1 MAMGID
7 IRKLCNLTKLDIPEQ
22 DMAAISEKLKEVLL
36 MFDKLDEFTTEG
48 SEDNGIEDLK
58 LERAFENLRNDE
70 PRPPLRPSETS
81 PMKIRLKNN
90 KGGFVLGPR
99 I

>member
-7 IRKLCNLTKLDIPEQ
+7 IRKLCSLTKVEIPEQ
-22 DMAAISEKLKEVLL
+22 DMSSISEKLKEVLL
-36 MFDKLDEFTTEG
+36 MFDKLDEFTTES

-70 PRPPLRPSETS
+70 PKPPLRSSETAQ
-81 PMKIRLKNN
+81 PMIKLKNI
-90 KGGFVLGPR
+90 KGDFVLGPR

>member
-1 MAMGID
+1 MGMGID
-7 IRKLCNLTKLDIPEQ
+7 IRKLCNLTKLEIPEQ

-58 LERAFENLRNDE
+58 LERAYENLRNDE
-70 PRPPLRPSETS
+70 PRPPLRSSETS
-81 PMKIRLKNN
+81 PTKIRLKNN
-90 KGGFVLGPR
+90 KDGFVLGPR

>member
-48 SEDNGIEDLK
+48 SEDNGTEDLK

-70 PRPPLRPSETS
+70 PRPPLRSSEMS
-81 PMKIRLKNN
+81 PTKIRLKNN
-90 KGGFVLGPR
+90 KDGFVLGPR

>member
-1 MAMGID
+1 MGID
-7 IRKLCNLTKLDIPEQ
+7 IRKLCNLTKLEIPEQ

-70 PRPPLRPSETS
+70 PRPPLRSSETAS
-81 PMKIRLKNN
+81 PKIRLKNN
-90 KGGFVLGPR
+90 KDDFVLGPR

>member
-70 PRPPLRPSETS
+70 PRPPLRSSETS

-90 KGGFVLGPR
+90 KDGFVLGPR

>member
-22 DMAAISEKLKEVLL
+22 DMADISEKLKEVLL

-48 SEDNGIEDLK
+48 SEDNGTEDLK

-70 PRPPLRPSETS
+70 PRPPLRSSETS
-81 PMKIRLKNN
+81 PTKIRLKNN
-90 KGGFVLGPR
+90 KDGFVLGPR

>member
-1 MAMGID
+1 MGID
-7 IRKLCNLTKLDIPEQ
+7 IKKLCNLTKVEIPEQ
-22 DMAAISEKLKEVLL
+22 DMAAISAKLKEVLL

-48 SEDNGIEDLK
+48 DGDNGIEDLK

-70 PRPPLRPSETS
+70 PRPSQRSSEIAQS
-81 PMKIRLKNN
+81 KIKLKNI
-90 KGGFVLGPR
+90 KDDFVLGPR

>member
-7 IRKLCNLTKLDIPEQ
+7 IRKLCNLTKVEIPEQ

-36 MFDKLDEFTTEG
+36 MFDKLDEFTSEG

-58 LERAFENLRNDE
+58 LERDFENLRNDE
-70 PRPPLRPSETS
+70 PKPPLRSSETAQ
-81 PMKIRLKNN
+81 PKIKLKNI
-90 KGGFVLGPR
+90 KDDFVLGPR

>member
-22 DMAAISEKLKEVLL
+22 DMAAVSEKLKEVLL

-58 LERAFENLRNDE
+58 LERAYENLRNDE
-70 PRPPLRPSETS
+70 PRPPLRSSETS

-90 KGGFVLGPR
+90 KDGFVLGPR

>member
-1 MAMGID
+1 MGID

-70 PRPPLRPSETS
+70 PRPPLRSSETL
-81 PMKIRLKNN
+81 PTKIRLKNN
-90 KGGFVLGPR
+90 KDGFVLGPR

>member
-1 MAMGID
+1 MGID

-36 MFDKLDEFTTEG
+36 MFDKLDEFATEG

-70 PRPPLRPSETS
+70 PRPPLSSSETL
-81 PMKIRLKNN
+81 PTKIRLKNN
-90 KGGFVLGPR
+90 KDGFVLGPR

>member
-36 MFDKLDEFTTEG
+36 MFNKLDEFTTEG

-70 PRPPLRPSETS
+70 PRPPLRSSETS
-81 PMKIRLKNN
+81 PTNIRLKNN
-90 KGGFVLGPR
+90 KDGFVLGPR

>member
-7 IRKLCNLTKLDIPEQ
+7 IRKLCNLTKVEIPEQ
-22 DMAAISEKLKEVLL
+22 DMAVISEKLKEVLL

-70 PRPPLRPSETS
+70 PKPPLRSSETAQ
-81 PMKIRLKNN
+81 PMIKLKNI
-90 KGGFVLGPR
+90 KDDFVLGPR

>member
-7 IRKLCNLTKLDIPEQ
+7 IRKLCSLTKLDIPEQ

-70 PRPPLRPSETS
+70 PRPPLRSSETS
-81 PMKIRLKNN
+81 PTKIRLKNN
-90 KGGFVLGPR
+90 KDGFVLGPR

>member
-58 LERAFENLRNDE
+58 LERAFENLRNDV
-70 PRPPLRPSETS
+70 PRPPLRSSETS
-81 PMKIRLKNN
+81 PTKIRLKNN
-90 KGGFVLGPR
+90 KDGFVLGPR

>member
-7 IRKLCNLTKLDIPEQ
+7 MRKLCNLTKLDIPEQ
-22 DMAAISEKLKEVLL
+22 DMAAVSEKLKEVLL

-58 LERAFENLRNDE
+58 LERAYENLRNDE
-70 PRPPLRPSETS
+70 PRPPLRSSETS

-90 KGGFVLGPR
+90 KDGFVLGPR

>member
-58 LERAFENLRNDE
+58 LERAYENLRNDE
-70 PRPPLRPSETS
+70 PRPPLRSSETS

-90 KGGFVLGPR
+90 KDGFVLGPR